1 MYQTILLVDSSPE
14 HTLQLKQVLEST
26 GYRVLYADNGN
37 TALHLWKSN
46 TIDIVI
52 IDIILK
58 GIDGLEVIRQMCTM
72 ANPTPTPYIM
82 IYTAIHQDQVR
93 SIMHQYRISRY
104 LRKPTVTSEILRLL
118 SIDKPK
124 FVKHQYQSILKE
136 TSDNSNEIKSP
147 SSRIRVRTNSESRS
161 DSHRVTPI
169 SAEPETQTV
178 DAHRTHLEH
187 SIKEKSNQSE
197 ASPPK
202 FTYPETQRVINKFF
216 GIGISVSTG
225 GPIVLEEFFSELPF
239 ISNAVIFVV
248 IHGPSWMIES
258 LANRLNIKSPFHIQ
272 VATNGMEYSA
282 GNVYFAP
289 GDWHLVL
296 RDSRRL
302 QLLDTEKINFVR
314 PSSDPLLTSITN
326 VFKSR
331 SIGIQLTGLGHDGMD
346 GCKAIY
352 NEKGKVYV
360 QDPATASAPPM
371 PKSVI
376 ESGIECEVLNIN
388 QICKS
393 LTRYC
398 IYADS
403 LSKQT

>member
-46 TIDIVI
+46 RIDIII
-52 IDIILK
+52 IDILLK
-58 GIDGLEVIRQMCTM
+58 GLDGVEVIRQICAL
-72 ANPTPTPYIM
+72 ANPTPYFM
-82 IYTAIHQDQVR
+82 IYTAIQHDQVR
-93 SIMHQYRISRY
+93 SIMHQYSITRY
-104 LRKPTVTSEILRLL
+104 LRKPSATSEILRLL

-124 FVKHQYQSILKE
+124 FAKHHYQSVLNK
-136 TSDNSNEIKSP
+136 TTDNSNEIKSIT
-147 SSRIRVRTNSESRS
+147 SRIRVRTSSDSRS
-161 DSHRVTPI
+161 DSYQPTSI
-169 SAEPETQTV
+169 GTELEAQTV
-178 DAHRTHLEH
+178 DVYRNHHENG
-187 SIKEKSNQSE
+187 IKEKKNPSE
-197 ASPPK
+197 VAPPQ
-202 FTYPETQRVINKFF
+202 FTHPETQRPINKIF
-216 GIGISVSTG
+216 GVGISVSTG
-225 GPIVLEEFFSELPF
+225 GPVVLEEFFSELPF

-258 LANRLNIKSPFHIQ
+258 LTNRLNIKSPFNIQ
-272 VATNGMEYSA
+272 VATNGMEYTA

-314 PSSDPLLTSITN
+314 PSSDPLFSSIAN

-360 QDPATASAPPM
+360 QDPTNATAPPM

-376 ESGIECEVLNIN
+376 ESGIECEILNVN
-388 QICKS
+388 QISKH

-398 IYADS
+398 MHADS
-403 LSKQT
+403 LTKHK